1 MKSSCNPQYED
12 KRMALDSGKET
23 RRPHTQA
30 EAEAEQRALEDRIVN
45 DKQMAGRIMDKAMN
59 PQSGDAATP
68 RRSNPY
74 LSEMEAERRAARA
87 ADGTARTPHAP
98 DVHAAAGMTGTEAF
112 RASDARLVAGMTGS
126 TGTRPSDTPG
136 TRSTTG
142 TTGTRPASG
151 STARP
156 RRTTP
161 VKKPQEAQPGVRQLN
176 SIGEGQFD
184 ADYERRMRDKK
195 KKARRTRII
204 TMVIVELLTLVC
216 IFGFG
221 FVYRYMHMTADV
233 AFDVSK
239 VRNDNIDISQ
249 KQKMSGYWTVAVFG
263 VDSRNGDVGKGANA
277 DVQIIANVNMG
288 TGDITLTS
296 VYRDTYL
303 NLGKGDRYSKSNAA
317 YAEGGPEQAV
327 AMLNKNLDLD
337 IENYVT
343 FNWKAVAD
351 VIDLLGGVD
360 IDVSKAAF
368 YYMNAY
374 IHETCLKSGI
384 SAQNP
389 AAMYIKNA
397 GPQHLNG
404 VQAVAYARLR
414 YMDSDFERTKRQREV
429 ISQCL
434 DLAKKTD
441 LATLTKI
448 IDTVLPQVAF
458 NIDTADIIE
467 LAKGISRYNIRESVG
482 FPKDL
487 KDQMMGKKGAC
498 VIPATLESNVVW
510 LHSILFADENYS
522 VSDAVKRYSQKISD
536 DSGYYASH
544 KETEESDKKFTKSGE
559 DETEKTKAET
569 DADGN
574 TIKKQKT
581 DKDGYLIKGTDA
593 DGKYIYE
600 TDADG
605 NKIKANTET
614 TKSDETKESE
624 TDADGNVI
632 KVPKTDKNGYIIK
645 GVDKNGKYIYETDA
659 DGNKVKADIETTKS
673 DETKADETKE
683 TKESETDEGEIIE
696 GPTKETKETK
706 ENSKDETKESKKGN
720 SSETKE
726 SQKETIEE
734 PGKTPENSYD
744 GPGGSSGSNHNSS
757 TAGPGSGSNNSSEGP
772 GSSHTSE
779 VIPGGPG
786 GDLLEGPGA

>member
-1 MKSSCNPQYED
+1 
-12 KRMALDSGKET
+12 MALDSGKET

-45 DKQMAGRIMDKAMN
+45 DKQMAGRLMDKAMN

-87 ADGTARTPHAP
+87 ADGTARTPHS
-98 DVHAAAGMTGTEAF
+98 AGTT
-112 RASDARLVAGMTGS
+112 SDAYSTTGS

-136 TRSTTG
+136 TRPTTG
-142 TTGTRPASG
+142 ATGARPASR
-151 STARP
+151 SDVRP

-161 VKKPQEAQPGVRQLN
+161 VKPQEAQPGVRQLN

-510 LHSILFADENYS
+510 LHGILFADENYT

-544 KETEESDKKFTKSGE
+544 KETEESDKKFTKSDE
-559 DETEKTKAET
+559 DETEKTKVET
-569 DADGN
+569 DENGD
-574 TIKKQKT
+574 TIKKPKT
-581 DKDGYLIKGTDA
+581 
-593 DGKYIYE
+593 
-600 TDADG
+600 
-605 NKIKANTET
+605 
-614 TKSDETKESE
+614 DETKESE

-632 KVPKTDKNGYIIK
+632 KVPKTDKNGYLIK

-659 DGNKVKADIETTKS
+659 DGNKIKADTETTKS
-673 DETKADETKE
+673 DETKETKEGE

-696 GPTKETKETK
+696 GPTKETKENQKETK
-706 ENSKDETKESKKGN
+706 ENSKDETKESKKDN

-744 GPGGSSGSNHNSS
+744 GPGGSGSNHNSS
-757 TAGPGSGSNNSSEGP
+757 TAGPGSGSNNSSSEGP

-786 GDLLEGPGA
+786 SELVEGPGA

>member
-1 MKSSCNPQYED
+1 
-12 KRMALDSGKET
+12 MALDSGKET

-45 DKQMAGRIMDKAMN
+45 DKQMAGRLMDKAMN

-87 ADGTARTPHAP
+87 ADGTARTPHSTDPRSAT
-98 DVHAAAGMTGTEAF
+98 GMTGAGTTES
-112 RASDARLVAGMTGS
+112 SDDRS
-126 TGTRPSDTPG
+126 SIGTRPSG
-136 TRSTTG
+136 TRPIGASDTRPMTG
-142 TTGTRPASG
+142 TTGTRSASG
-151 STARP
+151 SAARP

-161 VKKPQEAQPGVRQLN
+161 VKKPQEAQPGIRQLN
-176 SIGEGQFD
+176 SIGEGQYD

-221 FVYRYMHMTADV
+221 FIYRYMHMTADV

-239 VRNDNIDISQ
+239 VRNENIDISQ

-510 LHSILFADENYS
+510 LHSILFADENYT

-544 KETEESDKKFTKSGE
+544 KETEESDKKFTKSDE

-614 TKSDETKESE
+614 KADETKETKESE

-632 KVPKTDKNGYIIK
+632 KVPKTDKNGYLIK

-659 DGNKVKADIETTKS
+659 DGNKIKADTETTKS
-673 DETKADETKE
+673 DETKETKE
-683 TKESETDEGEIIE
+683 GETRESETEDGEIIE
-696 GPTKETKETK
+696 GPTKETK
-706 ENSKDETKESKKGN
+706 ENSKDETKESKKDN

-744 GPGGSSGSNHNSS
+744 GPGGSSSNHNSS
-757 TAGPGSGSNNSSEGP
+757 TAGPGSSSNSSSEGP
-772 GSSHTSE
+772 GSSHSSE

-786 GDLLEGPGA
+786 VDLVEGPGA

>member
-1 MKSSCNPQYED
+1 
-12 KRMALDSGKET
+12 MALDSGKET

-45 DKQMAGRIMDKAMN
+45 DKQMAGRLMDKAMN
-59 PQSGDAATP
+59 PQNGDAAAP

-87 ADGTARTPHAP
+87 ADGTARTPHS
-98 DVHAAAGMTGTEAF
+98 AGTT
-112 RASDARLVAGMTGS
+112 SDAYSTTGS

-136 TRSTTG
+136 TRPTTG
-142 TTGTRPASG
+142 TTGARPASR
-151 STARP
+151 SDARP

-161 VKKPQEAQPGVRQLN
+161 VKPQEAQPGVRQLN

-351 VIDLLGGVD
+351 VIDLLGGVE

-389 AAMYIKNA
+389 AAMYIKKA

-510 LHSILFADENYS
+510 LHSVLFADENYT

-544 KETEESDKKFTKSGE
+544 KETEESDKKFTKSDE
-559 DETEKTKAET
+559 DEIEKTKAET
-569 DADGN
+569 DENGE
-574 TIKKQKT
+574 TIKKPKT
-581 DKDGYLIKGTDA
+581 
-593 DGKYIYE
+593 
-600 TDADG
+600 
-605 NKIKANTET
+605 
-614 TKSDETKESE
+614 DETKESE

-632 KVPKTDKNGYIIK
+632 KVPKTDKNGYLIK

-659 DGNKVKADIETTKS
+659 DGNKIKADTETTKS
-673 DETKADETKE
+673 DETKETKE
-683 TKESETDEGEIIE
+683 GETEESETDEGEIIE
-696 GPTKETKETK
+696 GPTKETKENQKETK
-706 ENSKDETKESKKGN
+706 ENSKDETKESKKDN

-744 GPGGSSGSNHNSS
+744 GPGGSSSNHNSS
-757 TAGPGSGSNNSSEGP
+757 IAGPGSSSNNSSEGP

-786 GDLLEGPGA
+786 SELVEGPGA

>member
-1 MKSSCNPQYED
+1 
-12 KRMALDSGKET
+12 MALDSGKET

-30 EAEAEQRALEDRIVN
+30 EAEAEAEQRALEDRIVN
-45 DKQMAGRIMDKAMN
+45 DKQMADRLMDKAMN
-59 PQSGDAATP
+59 PQSGDTATP

-87 ADGTARTPHAP
+87 ADGTARTPHS
-98 DVHAAAGMTGTEAF
+98 AGTT
-112 RASDARLVAGMTGS
+112 SDAYSTTGS

-136 TRSTTG
+136 TRPTTG
-142 TTGTRPASG
+142 TTGARPASR
-151 STARP
+151 SDARP

-161 VKKPQEAQPGVRQLN
+161 VKPQEAQPGVRQLN

-233 AFDVSK
+233 AFDVNK

-303 NLGKGDRYSKSNAA
+303 NIGKGDRYSKSNAA

-389 AAMYIKNA
+389 AAMYIKKA
-397 GPQHLNG
+397 GQQHLNG

-510 LHSILFADENYS
+510 LHSILFADENYT

-544 KETEESDKKFTKSGE
+544 KETEESDKKFTKSDE
-559 DETEKTKAET
+559 DEIEKTKAET
-569 DADGN
+569 DENGD
-574 TIKKQKT
+574 TIKKPKT
-581 DKDGYLIKGTDA
+581 DKDGYLIKGIDA

-614 TKSDETKESE
+614 KANETKESE

-632 KVPKTDKNGYIIK
+632 KVPKTDKNGYLIK

-659 DGNKVKADIETTKS
+659 EGNKIKADTETTKS
-673 DETKADETKE
+673 DETKEGE

-696 GPTKETKETK
+696 GPTKETKENQKETK
-706 ENSKDETKESKKGN
+706 ENSRDETKESKKDN

-744 GPGGSSGSNHNSS
+744 GPGGSSSNHNSS
-757 TAGPGSGSNNSSEGP
+757 TAGPGSSSNNSSEGP

-786 GDLLEGPGA
+786 SELVAGPGA

>member
-1 MKSSCNPQYED
+1 
-12 KRMALDSGKET
+12 MALDSGKET

-45 DKQMAGRIMDKAMN
+45 DKQMAGRLMDKAMN

-87 ADGTARTPHAP
+87 ADGTARTPHS
-98 DVHAAAGMTGTEAF
+98 AGTT
-112 RASDARLVAGMTGS
+112 SDAYSTTGS
-126 TGTRPSDTPG
+126 TGTRLSDTPG
-136 TRSTTG
+136 ARSTTG
-142 TTGTRPASG
+142 TTGARPASR
-151 STARP
+151 SDTRP

-161 VKKPQEAQPGVRQLN
+161 VKPQEAQPGVRQLN

-204 TMVIVELLTLVC
+204 TMVIVELLTLIC

-351 VIDLLGGVD
+351 VIDLLGGVE

-510 LHSILFADENYS
+510 LHSVLFADENYT

-544 KETEESDKKFTKSGE
+544 KETEESDKKFTKSDE
-559 DETEKTKAET
+559 DEIEKTKAET

-605 NKIKANTET
+605 HKIKANTET
-614 TKSDETKESE
+614 KADETKESE
-624 TDADGNVI
+624 TDADGNVV
-632 KVPKTDKNGYIIK
+632 KVPKTDKNGYLIK
-645 GVDKNGKYIYETDA
+645 GVDKNGKYIYETDT
-659 DGNKVKADIETTKS
+659 DGNKIKADTETTKS
-673 DETKADETKE
+673 DETKEGE

-696 GPTKETKETK
+696 GPTKETKENQKETK
-706 ENSKDETKESKKGN
+706 ENSKDETKESKKDN

-744 GPGGSSGSNHNSS
+744 GPGGSGSNHNSS
-757 TAGPGSGSNNSSEGP
+757 TAGPGSSSNNSSEGP

-786 GDLLEGPGA
+786 ADLVEGPGA

>member
-1 MKSSCNPQYED
+1 
-12 KRMALDSGKET
+12 MALDSGKET

-45 DKQMAGRIMDKAMN
+45 DKQMAGRLMDKAMN
-59 PQSGDAATP
+59 PQSGDAATA

-87 ADGTARTPHAP
+87 ADGTARTPHS
-98 DVHAAAGMTGTEAF
+98 AGTT
-112 RASDARLVAGMTGS
+112 SDAYSTTGS

-136 TRSTTG
+136 TRPTTG
-142 TTGTRPASG
+142 TTGARPASR
-151 STARP
+151 SDTRP

-161 VKKPQEAQPGVRQLN
+161 VKPQEAQPGVRQLN

-303 NLGKGDRYSKSNAA
+303 NIGKGDRYSKSNAA

-389 AAMYIKNA
+389 AAMYIKKA

-510 LHSILFADENYS
+510 LHSILFADENYT

-544 KETEESDKKFTKSGE
+544 KETEESDKKFTKSDE
-559 DETEKTKAET
+559 DEIEKTKAET
-569 DADGN
+569 DENGE
-574 TIKKQKT
+574 TIKKPKT
-581 DKDGYLIKGTDA
+581 
-593 DGKYIYE
+593 
-600 TDADG
+600 
-605 NKIKANTET
+605 
-614 TKSDETKESE
+614 DETKESE

-632 KVPKTDKNGYIIK
+632 KVPKTDKNGYLIK

-659 DGNKVKADIETTKS
+659 DGNKIKADTETTKS
-673 DETKADETKE
+673 DETKETKEGE

-696 GPTKETKETK
+696 GPTKETKENQKETK
-706 ENSKDETKESKKGN
+706 ENSKDETKESKKDN

-734 PGKTPENSYD
+734 PGKTPENSYA
-744 GPGGSSGSNHNSS
+744 GPGGSGSNHNSS
-757 TAGPGSGSNNSSEGP
+757 TAGPGSSSNNSSEGP

-786 GDLLEGPGA
+786 SELVEGPGA

>member
-1 MKSSCNPQYED
+1 
-12 KRMALDSGKET
+12 MALDSGKET

-45 DKQMAGRIMDKAMN
+45 DKQMAGRLMDKAMN
-59 PQSGDAATP
+59 PQSGDAATA

-87 ADGTARTPHAP
+87 ADGTARTPHS
-98 DVHAAAGMTGTEAF
+98 AGTT
-112 RASDARLVAGMTGS
+112 SDAYSTTGS
-126 TGTRPSDTPG
+126 TGTRPSDTPDA
-136 TRSTTG
+136 RSTTG
-142 TTGTRPASG
+142 TTGARPASR
-151 STARP
+151 SDARP

-161 VKKPQEAQPGVRQLN
+161 VKPQEAQPGVRQLN

-184 ADYERRMRDKK
+184 ADYGRRMRDKK

-233 AFDVSK
+233 AFDVNK

-482 FPKDL
+482 FPKYL

-510 LHSILFADENYS
+510 LHSILFADENYT
-522 VSDAVKRYSQKISD
+522 VSDAVKCYSQKISD

-544 KETEESDKKFTKSGE
+544 KETEESDKKFTKSDE
-559 DETEKTKAET
+559 DEIEKTKAET
-569 DADGN
+569 DENGE
-574 TIKKQKT
+574 TIKKPKT
-581 DKDGYLIKGTDA
+581 
-593 DGKYIYE
+593 
-600 TDADG
+600 
-605 NKIKANTET
+605 
-614 TKSDETKESE
+614 DETKESE
-624 TDADGNVI
+624 TDSDGNVI
-632 KVPKTDKNGYIIK
+632 KVPKTDKNGYLIK

-659 DGNKVKADIETTKS
+659 DGNKIKADTETTKS
-673 DETKADETKE
+673 DETKETKEGE
-683 TKESETDEGEIIE
+683 TKESETDDGEIIE

-706 ENSKDETKESKKGN
+706 ENSKDETKESKKDN

-744 GPGGSSGSNHNSS
+744 GPGGSSSNHNSS
-757 TAGPGSGSNNSSEGP
+757 TAGPGSSSNNSSEGP

-786 GDLLEGPGA
+786 SELAEGPGA

>member
-1 MKSSCNPQYED
+1 
-12 KRMALDSGKET
+12 MALDSGKET

-45 DKQMAGRIMDKAMN
+45 DKQMAGRLMDKAMN
-59 PQSGDAATP
+59 PQSGDAAAP

-87 ADGTARTPHAP
+87 ADGTARTPHS
-98 DVHAAAGMTGTEAF
+98 AGTTSDAYSTTGSTGT
-112 RASDARLVAGMTGS
+112 RPTTDSTGT
-126 TGTRPSDTPG
+126 TGTRPSDTPDARP
-136 TRSTTG
+136 TSG

-161 VKKPQEAQPGVRQLN
+161 VKKSQEAQPGVRQLN
-176 SIGEGQFD
+176 SIGEGQYD

-510 LHSILFADENYS
+510 LHSILFADENYT

-544 KETEESDKKFTKSGE
+544 KESEESDKKFTKSGE
-559 DETEKTKAET
+559 DEIEKTKAET
-569 DADGN
+569 DENGD
-574 TIKKQKT
+574 TVKKPKT

-605 NKIKANTET
+605 HKIKASTET
-614 TKSDETKESE
+614 KADETKESE

-632 KVPKTDKNGYIIK
+632 KAPKTDKNGYLIK

-659 DGNKVKADIETTKS
+659 EGNKIKADTETTKS
-673 DETKADETKE
+673 GETKE
-683 TKESETDEGEIIE
+683 TKEGETEESETEDGEIIE

-706 ENSKDETKESKKGN
+706 ENSKDETKESKKDN
-720 SSETKE
+720 EKETKE

-744 GPGGSSGSNHNSS
+744 GPGGSSSSNHNSS
-757 TAGPGSGSNNSSEGP
+757 TAGPGSSSNNSGSEGP
-772 GSSHTSE
+772 VSNHTSE
-779 VIPGGPG
+779 VISGGPG
-786 GDLLEGPGA
+786 ADLVEDPGA

>member
-1 MKSSCNPQYED
+1 
-12 KRMALDSGKET
+12 MALDSGKET

-45 DKQMAGRIMDKAMN
+45 DKQMAGRLMDKAMN
-59 PQSGDAATP
+59 PQSGDAATA

-87 ADGTARTPHAP
+87 ADGTARTPHS
-98 DVHAAAGMTGTEAF
+98 AGTT
-112 RASDARLVAGMTGS
+112 SDAYSTTDS

-136 TRSTTG
+136 TRPTTG
-142 TTGTRPASG
+142 TTGARPASR
-151 STARP
+151 SDARP

-161 VKKPQEAQPGVRQLN
+161 VKPQEAQPGVRQLN

-204 TMVIVELLTLVC
+204 TMVIVELLTLIC

-303 NLGKGDRYSKSNAA
+303 NIGKGDRYSKSNAA

-389 AAMYIKNA
+389 AAMYIKKA

-510 LHSILFADENYS
+510 LHSILFADENYT

-544 KETEESDKKFTKSGE
+544 KETEESDKKFTKSDE
-559 DETEKTKAET
+559 DEIEKTKAET
-569 DADGN
+569 DENGD
-574 TIKKQKT
+574 TIKKPKT
-581 DKDGYLIKGTDA
+581 DKDGYLIKGIDA

-614 TKSDETKESE
+614 KANETKESE

-632 KVPKTDKNGYIIK
+632 KVPKTDKNGYLIK

-659 DGNKVKADIETTKS
+659 DGNKIKADTETTKS
-673 DETKADETKE
+673 DETKETKEGE

-696 GPTKETKETK
+696 GPTKETKENQKETK
-706 ENSKDETKESKKGN
+706 ENSKDETKESKKDN

-726 SQKETIEE
+726 SPKETIEE

-744 GPGGSSGSNHNSS
+744 GPGGSSSNHNSS
-757 TAGPGSGSNNSSEGP
+757 TAGPGSSLNNSSEGP

-786 GDLLEGPGA
+786 SELVAGPGA

>member
-1 MKSSCNPQYED
+1 MKSNCNPQYED

-45 DKQMAGRIMDKAMN
+45 DKQMAGRLMDKAMN

-87 ADGTARTPHAP
+87 ADGTARTPHTP
-98 DVHAAAGMTGTEAF
+98 DVHAAAGITGAEATGT
-112 RASDARLVAGMTGS
+112 SDARSAAGMTG
-126 TGTRPSDTPG
+126 TNGTRPTSG
-136 TRSTTG
+136 TN
-142 TTGTRPASG
+142 GTRPASG

-510 LHSILFADENYS
+510 LHSILFADENYT

-544 KETEESDKKFTKSGE
+544 KETEESDKKFTKSDE
-559 DETEKTKAET
+559 DEIEKTKAET

-605 NKIKANTET
+605 NKIKASTET
-614 TKSDETKESE
+614 KADETKETKESE

-632 KVPKTDKNGYIIK
+632 KVPKTDKNGYLIK
-645 GVDKNGKYIYETDA
+645 GIDKNGKYIYETDA

-673 DETKADETKE
+673 DETKETKE
-683 TKESETDEGEIIE
+683 GETEESETE
-696 GPTKETKETK
+696 ETK
-706 ENSKDETKESKKGN
+706 ENSKDETKESKKDN
-720 SSETKE
+720 EKETKETKE

-734 PGKTPENSYD
+734 PGKTPENRYD
-744 GPGGSSGSNHNSS
+744 GPGGSSSSNHNSS
-757 TAGPGSGSNNSSEGP
+757 TAGPGSGSNNSSSEGP
-772 GSSHTSE
+772 GSSHGSE

-786 GDLLEGPGA
+786 ADLVEGPGA

>member
-1 MKSSCNPQYED
+1 
-12 KRMALDSGKET
+12 MALDSGKET

-45 DKQMAGRIMDKAMN
+45 DKQMAGRLMDKAMN

-74 LSEMEAERRAARA
+74 LSEMEAERRAGRA
-87 ADGTARTPHAP
+87 ADGTARTLHS
-98 DVHAAAGMTGTEAF
+98 AGTT
-112 RASDARLVAGMTGS
+112 SDAYSTTGS
-126 TGTRPSDTPG
+126 TGTHPSDTPG
-136 TRSTTG
+136 TRPTNG
-142 TTGTRPASG
+142 TTGARPASR
-151 STARP
+151 SDARP

-161 VKKPQEAQPGVRQLN
+161 VKPQEAQPGVRQLN

-510 LHSILFADENYS
+510 LHSILFADENYT

-544 KETEESDKKFTKSGE
+544 KETEESDKKFTKSDE
-559 DETEKTKAET
+559 DETEKTKVET
-569 DADGN
+569 DENGD
-574 TIKKQKT
+574 TIKKPKT
-581 DKDGYLIKGTDA
+581 
-593 DGKYIYE
+593 
-600 TDADG
+600 
-605 NKIKANTET
+605 
-614 TKSDETKESE
+614 DETKESE

-632 KVPKTDKNGYIIK
+632 KVPKTDKNGYLIK

-659 DGNKVKADIETTKS
+659 DGNKIKADTETTKS
-673 DETKADETKE
+673 DETKETKE
-683 TKESETDEGEIIE
+683 GEIKESETDEGEIIE
-696 GPTKETKETK
+696 GPTKETKENQKETK
-706 ENSKDETKESKKGN
+706 ENSKDETKESKKDN

-744 GPGGSSGSNHNSS
+744 GPGGSSSNHNSS
-757 TAGPGSGSNNSSEGP
+757 TAGPGSSSNNSSSEGP

-786 GDLLEGPGA
+786 SELVEGPGA

>member
-1 MKSSCNPQYED
+1 
-12 KRMALDSGKET
+12 MALDSGKET

-45 DKQMAGRIMDKAMN
+45 DKQMAGRLMDKAMN
-59 PQSGDAATP
+59 PQSGDAATA

-87 ADGTARTPHAP
+87 ADGTVRTPHSP
-98 DVHAAAGMTGTEAF
+98 DARTAAGMPGAG
-112 RASDARLVAGMTGS
+112 AAGSSDARSA

-136 TRSTTG
+136 TRPTTG
-142 TTGTRPASG
+142 TTVARPASR
-151 STARP
+151 SDARP

-161 VKKPQEAQPGVRQLN
+161 VKPQEAQPGVRQLN

-360 IDVSKAAF
+360 VDVSKAAF

-510 LHSILFADENYS
+510 LHSILFADENYT

-544 KETEESDKKFTKSGE
+544 KETEESDKKFTKSDE
-559 DETEKTKAET
+559 DESEKTKAET
-569 DADGN
+569 DENGN

-605 NKIKANTET
+605 KKIKANAET
-614 TKSDETKESE
+614 KADETKESE

-632 KVPKTDKNGYIIK
+632 KVPKTDKNGYLIK

-659 DGNKVKADIETTKS
+659 DGNKVKADTETTKS
-673 DETKADETKE
+673 DETKETKE
-683 TKESETDEGEIIE
+683 DETRESETENGEIIE

-706 ENSKDETKESKKGN
+706 ENSKDETKESKKDN
-720 SSETKE
+720 EKETKE

-744 GPGGSSGSNHNSS
+744 GPGGSSSSNHNSS
-757 TAGPGSGSNNSSEGP
+757 TAGPGSSSNNSSSEGP

-786 GDLLEGPGA
+786 ADLVEGPGA

>member
-1 MKSSCNPQYED
+1 
-12 KRMALDSGKET
+12 MALDSGKET

-45 DKQMAGRIMDKAMN
+45 DKQMAGRLMDKAMN

-74 LSEMEAERRAARA
+74 LSEREAERRAARV
-87 ADGTARTPHAP
+87 ADGTAGTPHS
-98 DVHAAAGMTGTEAF
+98 AGTT
-112 RASDARLVAGMTGS
+112 SDAYSTTGS

-142 TTGTRPASG
+142 TPGARPASR
-151 STARP
+151 SDARP

-161 VKKPQEAQPGVRQLN
+161 VKPQEAQPGVRQLN

-303 NLGKGDRYSKSNAA
+303 NIGKGDRYSKSNAA

-389 AAMYIKNA
+389 AAMYIKKA

-510 LHSILFADENYS
+510 LHSILFADENYT

-544 KETEESDKKFTKSGE
+544 KETEESDKKFTKSDE
-559 DETEKTKAET
+559 DEIEKTKA
-569 DADGN
+569 
-574 TIKKQKT
+574 
-581 DKDGYLIKGTDA
+581 
-593 DGKYIYE
+593 
-600 TDADG
+600 
-605 NKIKANTET
+605 
-614 TKSDETKESE
+614 DETRESE

-632 KVPKTDKNGYIIK
+632 KVPKTDKNGYLIK
-645 GVDKNGKYIYETDA
+645 GVDKNGKYI
-659 DGNKVKADIETTKS
+659 
-673 DETKADETKE
+673 
-683 TKESETDEGEIIE
+683 
-696 GPTKETKETK
+696 
-706 ENSKDETKESKKGN
+706 
-720 SSETKE
+720 
-726 SQKETIEE
+726 
-734 PGKTPENSYD
+734 
-744 GPGGSSGSNHNSS
+744 
-757 TAGPGSGSNNSSEGP
+757 
-772 GSSHTSE
+772 
-779 VIPGGPG
+779 
-786 GDLLEGPGA
+786 

>member
-1 MKSSCNPQYED
+1 
-12 KRMALDSGKET
+12 MALDSGKET

-45 DKQMAGRIMDKAMN
+45 DKQMAGRLMDKAMN

-87 ADGTARTPHAP
+87 ADGTARTPHSTDPRSATGMTSAGASGTP
-98 DVHAAAGMTGTEAF
+98 NARSTSGITGTGAAGTA
-112 RASDARLVAGMTGS
+112 DARS
-126 TGTRPSDTPG
+126 TAD
-136 TRSTTG
+136 TTG
-142 TTGTRPASG
+142 PRPTSGTTSTRPASG
-151 STARP
+151 TTVRP

-510 LHSILFADENYS
+510 LHSILFADENYT

-544 KETEESDKKFTKSGE
+544 KETEESDKKFTKSDE

-574 TIKKQKT
+574 TIKKPKT

-614 TKSDETKESE
+614 KADETKETKESE

-632 KVPKTDKNGYIIK
+632 KVPKTDKNGYLIK

-659 DGNKVKADIETTKS
+659 DGNKIKADTETTKS
-673 DETKADETKE
+673 DETKETKE
-683 TKESETDEGEIIE
+683 GETRESETEDGEIIE

-706 ENSKDETKESKKGN
+706 ESSKDETKESKKDN
-720 SSETKE
+720 EKETKE

-734 PGKTPENSYD
+734 PGKTPENSYA
-744 GPGGSSGSNHNSS
+744 GPGGSSSSNHNSS

-772 GSSHTSE
+772 GSSHGSE

-786 GDLLEGPGA
+786 ADLVEGPGA

>member
-1 MKSSCNPQYED
+1 
-12 KRMALDSGKET
+12 MALDSGKET

-45 DKQMAGRIMDKAMN
+45 DKQMAGRLMDKAMN
-59 PQSGDAATP
+59 PQSGDAAAP

-87 ADGTARTPHAP
+87 ADGTARTPHS
-98 DVHAAAGMTGTEAF
+98 AGTTSDAYSATGT
-112 RASDARLVAGMTGS
+112 TGTHPTTDS
-126 TGTRPSDTPG
+126 TGTTGTRPSDTPG
-136 TRSTTG
+136 TRPTTG
-142 TTGTRPASG
+142 TTGARPASR
-151 STARP
+151 SDARP

-161 VKKPQEAQPGVRQLN
+161 VKPQEAQPGVRQLN

-389 AAMYIKNA
+389 AAMYIKKA

-510 LHSILFADENYS
+510 LHSILFADENYT

-544 KETEESDKKFTKSGE
+544 KETEESDKKFTKSDE

-569 DADGN
+569 DENGD
-574 TIKKQKT
+574 TIKKPKT
-581 DKDGYLIKGTDA
+581 
-593 DGKYIYE
+593 
-600 TDADG
+600 
-605 NKIKANTET
+605 
-614 TKSDETKESE
+614 DETKESE

-632 KVPKTDKNGYIIK
+632 KVPKTDKNGYLIK

-659 DGNKVKADIETTKS
+659 DGNKIKADTETTKS
-673 DETKADETKE
+673 DETKETKE
-683 TKESETDEGEIIE
+683 GETKEAETDEGEIIE
-696 GPTKETKETK
+696 GPTKETKENQKETK
-706 ENSKDETKESKKGN
+706 ENSKDETKESKKDN

-744 GPGGSSGSNHNSS
+744 GPGGSGSNHNSS
-757 TAGPGSGSNNSSEGP
+757 TAGPGSSSNNSSSEGP

-786 GDLLEGPGA
+786 SELAEGPGA

>member
-1 MKSSCNPQYED
+1 
-12 KRMALDSGKET
+12 MALDSGKET

-45 DKQMAGRIMDKAMN
+45 DKQMAGRLMDKAMN
-59 PQSGDAATP
+59 PQSGDAATA

-87 ADGTARTPHAP
+87 ADGTARTPHS
-98 DVHAAAGMTGTEAF
+98 AGTT
-112 RASDARLVAGMTGS
+112 SDAYSTTGS

-136 TRSTTG
+136 TRPTTG
-142 TTGTRPASG
+142 TTGARPASR
-151 STARP
+151 SDARP

-161 VKKPQEAQPGVRQLN
+161 VKPQEAQPGVRQLN

-204 TMVIVELLTLVC
+204 TMVIVELLTLIC

-303 NLGKGDRYSKSNAA
+303 NIGKGDRYSKSNAA

-389 AAMYIKNA
+389 AAMYIKKA

-510 LHSILFADENYS
+510 LHSILFADENYT

-544 KETEESDKKFTKSGE
+544 KETEESDKKFTKSDE
-559 DETEKTKAET
+559 DEIEKTKA
-569 DADGN
+569 
-574 TIKKQKT
+574 
-581 DKDGYLIKGTDA
+581 
-593 DGKYIYE
+593 
-600 TDADG
+600 
-605 NKIKANTET
+605 
-614 TKSDETKESE
+614 DETRESE

-632 KVPKTDKNGYIIK
+632 KAPKTDKNGYLIK

-659 DGNKVKADIETTKS
+659 EGNKIKADTETTKS
-673 DETKADETKE
+673 DETKETKEGE

-696 GPTKETKETK
+696 GPTKETKENQKETK
-706 ENSKDETKESKKGN
+706 ENSKDETKESKKDN

-744 GPGGSSGSNHNSS
+744 GPGGSGSNHNSS
-757 TAGPGSGSNNSSEGP
+757 TAGPGSSSNNSSEGP

-786 GDLLEGPGA
+786 SELVEGPGA

>member
-1 MKSSCNPQYED
+1 
-12 KRMALDSGKET
+12 MALDSGKET

-45 DKQMAGRIMDKAMN
+45 DKQMAGRLMDKAMN
-59 PQSGDAATP
+59 PQSGNAATP

-87 ADGTARTPHAP
+87 ADGTARTPHS
-98 DVHAAAGMTGTEAF
+98 AGTT
-112 RASDARLVAGMTGS
+112 SDAYSTTGS

-136 TRSTTG
+136 TRPTTG
-142 TTGTRPASG
+142 TTGARPASR
-151 STARP
+151 SDARP

-161 VKKPQEAQPGVRQLN
+161 VKPQEAQPGVRQLN

-204 TMVIVELLTLVC
+204 TMVIVELLTLIC

-303 NLGKGDRYSKSNAA
+303 NIGKGDRYSKSNAA

-389 AAMYIKNA
+389 AAMYIKKA

-510 LHSILFADENYS
+510 LHSILFADENYT

-544 KETEESDKKFTKSGE
+544 KETEESDKKFTKSDE
-559 DETEKTKAET
+559 DEIEKTKAET
-569 DADGN
+569 DENGD
-574 TIKKQKT
+574 TIKKPKT
-581 DKDGYLIKGTDA
+581 DKDGYLIKGIDA

-614 TKSDETKESE
+614 KANETKESE

-632 KVPKTDKNGYIIK
+632 KVPKTDKNGYLIK

-659 DGNKVKADIETTKS
+659 DGNKIKADTETTKS
-673 DETKADETKE
+673 DETKETKEGE

-696 GPTKETKETK
+696 GPTKETKENQKETK
-706 ENSKDETKESKKGN
+706 ENSKDETKESKKDN

-744 GPGGSSGSNHNSS
+744 GPGGSSSNHNSS
-757 TAGPGSGSNNSSEGP
+757 TAGPGSSSNNSSEGP

-786 GDLLEGPGA
+786 SELVAGPGA

>member
-1 MKSSCNPQYED
+1 
-12 KRMALDSGKET
+12 MALDSGKET

-45 DKQMAGRIMDKAMN
+45 DKQMAGRLMDKAMN
-59 PQSGDAATP
+59 PQNGDAATP

-87 ADGTARTPHAP
+87 ADGTARTPHSTDPRSA
-98 DVHAAAGMTGTEAF
+98 T
-112 RASDARLVAGMTGS
+112 GMTGS
-126 TGTRPSDTPG
+126 ADTRPSGTSGTRP
-136 TRSTTG
+136 TTG
-142 TTGTRPASG
+142 TTGTRPASD

-510 LHSILFADENYS
+510 LHSVLFADENYT

-544 KETEESDKKFTKSGE
+544 KETEESDKKFTKSDE
-559 DETEKTKAET
+559 DEIEKTKAET
-569 DADGN
+569 DENGD
-574 TIKKQKT
+574 TIKKPKT

-605 NKIKANTET
+605 NKIKASTET
-614 TKSDETKESE
+614 KADETKETKESE

-659 DGNKVKADIETTKS
+659 DGNKVKADTETTKS
-673 DETKADETKE
+673 DETKETKEGE

-706 ENSKDETKESKKGN
+706 ENSKDETKESKKDN
-720 SSETKE
+720 EKETKE
-726 SQKETIEE
+726 NQKETIEE

-744 GPGGSSGSNHNSS
+744 GPGGSSSNHNSS
-757 TAGPGSGSNNSSEGP
+757 TAGPGSGSNNSTSEGP

-786 GDLLEGPGA
+786 ADLVEGPGA

>member
-1 MKSSCNPQYED
+1 
-12 KRMALDSGKET
+12 
-23 RRPHTQA
+23 
-30 EAEAEQRALEDRIVN
+30 
-45 DKQMAGRIMDKAMN
+45 MDKAMN
-59 PQSGDAATP
+59 PQSGDAATA

-87 ADGTARTPHAP
+87 ADGTARTPHS
-98 DVHAAAGMTGTEAF
+98 AGTT
-112 RASDARLVAGMTGS
+112 SDAYSTTGS

-136 TRSTTG
+136 TRPTTG
-142 TTGTRPASG
+142 TTGARPASR
-151 STARP
+151 SDARP

-161 VKKPQEAQPGVRQLN
+161 VKPQEAQPGVRQLN

-204 TMVIVELLTLVC
+204 TMVIVELLTLIC

-303 NLGKGDRYSKSNAA
+303 NIGKGDRYSKSNAA

-389 AAMYIKNA
+389 AAMYIKKA

-510 LHSILFADENYS
+510 LHSVLFADENYT

-544 KETEESDKKFTKSGE
+544 KETEESDKKFTKSDE
-559 DETEKTKAET
+559 DEIEKTKAET
-569 DADGN
+569 DENGD
-574 TIKKQKT
+574 TIKKPKT
-581 DKDGYLIKGTDA
+581 DKDGYLIKG
-593 DGKYIYE
+593 I
-600 TDADG
+600 
-605 NKIKANTET
+605 
-614 TKSDETKESE
+614 
-624 TDADGNVI
+624 DADGNVI
-632 KVPKTDKNGYIIK
+632 KVPKTDKNGYLIK

-659 DGNKVKADIETTKS
+659 EGNKIKADTETTKS
-673 DETKADETKE
+673 DETKETKEGE

-696 GPTKETKETK
+696 GPTKETKENQKETK
-706 ENSKDETKESKKGN
+706 ENSKDETKESKKDN

-744 GPGGSSGSNHNSS
+744 GPGGSSSNHNSS
-757 TAGPGSGSNNSSEGP
+757 TAGPGSSSNNSSEGP

-786 GDLLEGPGA
+786 SELVAGPGA

>member
-1 MKSSCNPQYED
+1 
-12 KRMALDSGKET
+12 MALDSGKET

-45 DKQMAGRIMDKAMN
+45 DKQMAGRLMDKAMN
-59 PQSGDAATP
+59 PQSGDAAAP

-87 ADGTARTPHAP
+87 ADGTARTPHS
-98 DVHAAAGMTGTEAF
+98 TGTT
-112 RASDARLVAGMTGS
+112 SDAYSTTGS
-126 TGTRPSDTPG
+126 TGTRLSDTPG
-136 TRSTTG
+136 TRPTTG
-142 TTGTRPASG
+142 TTGARPASR
-151 STARP
+151 SDARP

-161 VKKPQEAQPGVRQLN
+161 VKPQEAQPGVRQLN
-176 SIGEGQFD
+176 SIGEGQYD
-184 ADYERRMRDKK
+184 ADFERRMRDTK

-204 TMVIVELLTLVC
+204 TMVIVELLTLIC
-216 IFGFG
+216 IFAFG

-239 VRNDNIDISQ
+239 VRNENIDISQ

-389 AAMYIKNA
+389 AAMYIKKA

-510 LHSILFADENYS
+510 LHSVLFADENYT

-544 KETEESDKKFTKSGE
+544 KETEESDKKFTKSDE
-559 DETEKTKAET
+559 DEIEKTKAET
-569 DADGN
+569 DENGE
-574 TIKKQKT
+574 TIKKPKT
-581 DKDGYLIKGTDA
+581 
-593 DGKYIYE
+593 
-600 TDADG
+600 
-605 NKIKANTET
+605 
-614 TKSDETKESE
+614 DETKESE

-632 KVPKTDKNGYIIK
+632 KVPKTDKNGYLIK

-659 DGNKVKADIETTKS
+659 DGNKIKADTETTKS
-673 DETKADETKE
+673 DETKETKE
-683 TKESETDEGEIIE
+683 GETEESETDEGEIIE
-696 GPTKETKETK
+696 GPTKETKENQKETK
-706 ENSKDETKESKKGN
+706 ENSKDETKESKKDN

-744 GPGGSSGSNHNSS
+744 GPGGSSSNHNSS
-757 TAGPGSGSNNSSEGP
+757 TAGPGSSSNNSSEGP

-786 GDLLEGPGA
+786 SELVEGPGA

>member
-1 MKSSCNPQYED
+1 
-12 KRMALDSGKET
+12 MALDSGKET

-45 DKQMAGRIMDKAMN
+45 DKQMADRLMDKAMN
-59 PQSGDAATP
+59 PQSGDTATP

-87 ADGTARTPHAP
+87 ADGTARTPHS
-98 DVHAAAGMTGTEAF
+98 AGTT
-112 RASDARLVAGMTGS
+112 SDAYSTTGS

-136 TRSTTG
+136 TRPTTG
-142 TTGTRPASG
+142 TTGARPASR
-151 STARP
+151 SDARP

-161 VKKPQEAQPGVRQLN
+161 VKPQEAQPGVRQLN

-233 AFDVSK
+233 AFDVNK

-303 NLGKGDRYSKSNAA
+303 NIGKGDRYSKSNAA
-317 YAEGGPEQAV
+317 YDEGGPEQAV

-389 AAMYIKNA
+389 AAMYIKKA
-397 GPQHLNG
+397 GQQHLNG

-510 LHSILFADENYS
+510 LHSILFADENYT

-544 KETEESDKKFTKSGE
+544 KETEESDKKFTKSDE
-559 DETEKTKAET
+559 DEIEKTKAET
-569 DADGN
+569 DENGD
-574 TIKKQKT
+574 TIKKPKT
-581 DKDGYLIKGTDA
+581 DKDGYLIKGIDA

-614 TKSDETKESE
+614 KADETRESE

-632 KVPKTDKNGYIIK
+632 KVPKTDKNGYLIK

-659 DGNKVKADIETTKS
+659 EGNKIKADTETTKS
-673 DETKADETKE
+673 DETKEGE

-696 GPTKETKETK
+696 GPTKETKENQKETK
-706 ENSKDETKESKKGN
+706 ENSRDETKESKKDN

-744 GPGGSSGSNHNSS
+744 GPGGSSSNHNSS
-757 TAGPGSGSNNSSEGP
+757 TAGPGSSSNNSSEGP

-786 GDLLEGPGA
+786 SELVAGPGA

>member
-1 MKSSCNPQYED
+1 
-12 KRMALDSGKET
+12 MALDSGKET

-45 DKQMAGRIMDKAMN
+45 DKQMADRLMDKAMN
-59 PQSGDAATP
+59 PQSGDTATP

-87 ADGTARTPHAP
+87 ADGTARTPHS
-98 DVHAAAGMTGTEAF
+98 AGTT
-112 RASDARLVAGMTGS
+112 SDAYSTTGS

-136 TRSTTG
+136 TRPTTG
-142 TTGTRPASG
+142 TTGARPASR
-151 STARP
+151 SDARP

-161 VKKPQEAQPGVRQLN
+161 VKPQEAQPGVRQLN

-233 AFDVSK
+233 AFDVNK

-303 NLGKGDRYSKSNAA
+303 NIGKGDRYSKSNAA

-389 AAMYIKNA
+389 AAMYIKKA
-397 GPQHLNG
+397 GQQHLNG

-510 LHSILFADENYS
+510 LHSILFADENYT

-544 KETEESDKKFTKSGE
+544 KETEESDKKFTKSDE
-559 DETEKTKAET
+559 DEIEKTKAET
-569 DADGN
+569 DENGD
-574 TIKKQKT
+574 TIKKPKT
-581 DKDGYLIKGTDA
+581 DKDGYLIKGIDA

-614 TKSDETKESE
+614 KADETRESE

-632 KVPKTDKNGYIIK
+632 KVPKTDKNGYLIK

-659 DGNKVKADIETTKS
+659 EGNKIKADTETTKS
-673 DETKADETKE
+673 DETKEGE

-696 GPTKETKETK
+696 GPTKETKENQKETK
-706 ENSKDETKESKKGN
+706 ENSRDETKESKKDN

-744 GPGGSSGSNHNSS
+744 GPGGSSSNHNSS
-757 TAGPGSGSNNSSEGP
+757 TAGPGSSSNNSSEGP

-786 GDLLEGPGA
+786 SELVAGPGA

>member
-1 MKSSCNPQYED
+1 
-12 KRMALDSGKET
+12 MALDSGKET

-45 DKQMAGRIMDKAMN
+45 DKQMAGRLMDKAMN

-87 ADGTARTPHAP
+87 ADGTARTPHSTDP
-98 DVHAAAGMTGTEAF
+98 RSAAGMTD
-112 RASDARLVAGMTGS
+112 ASDAR
-126 TGTRPSDTPG
+126 P
-136 TRSTTG
+136 TTG
-142 TTGTRPASG
+142 TTSTRLASG
-151 STARP
+151 TTARP

-389 AAMYIKNA
+389 AAMYIKKA

-510 LHSILFADENYS
+510 LHSILFADENYT

-544 KETEESDKKFTKSGE
+544 KETEESDKKFTKSDE

-569 DADGN
+569 DENGD
-574 TIKKQKT
+574 TIKKPKT
-581 DKDGYLIKGTDA
+581 DKDGYLIKGIDA

-605 NKIKANTET
+605 HKIKANTET
-614 TKSDETKESE
+614 KADETKESE

-632 KVPKTDKNGYIIK
+632 KVPKTDKNGYLIK

-659 DGNKVKADIETTKS
+659 DGNKIKADTETTKS
-673 DETKADETKE
+673 DETKETKEGE

-696 GPTKETKETK
+696 GPTKETKENQKETK
-706 ENSKDETKESKKGN
+706 ENSKDETKESKKDN

-744 GPGGSSGSNHNSS
+744 GPGGSSSNHNSS
-757 TAGPGSGSNNSSEGP
+757 TAGPGSGSNNSSSEGP

-786 GDLLEGPGA
+786 ADLVAGPGA

>member
-1 MKSSCNPQYED
+1 
-12 KRMALDSGKET
+12 MALDSGKET

-45 DKQMAGRIMDKAMN
+45 DKQMAGRLMDKAMN
-59 PQSGDAATP
+59 PQNGDAATP

-87 ADGTARTPHAP
+87 ADGTARTPHSP
-98 DVHAAAGMTGTEAF
+98 DARTAAGMTGAG
-112 RASDARLVAGMTGS
+112 AAGSSDARAAVGTHPSDVAD
-126 TGTRPSDTPG
+126 TRP
-136 TRSTTG
+136 TTG

-151 STARP
+151 SAARP

-510 LHSILFADENYS
+510 LHSILFADENYT

-544 KETEESDKKFTKSGE
+544 KETEESDKKFTKSDE
-559 DETEKTKAET
+559 DEIEKTKAET

-605 NKIKANTET
+605 NKIKASTET
-614 TKSDETKESE
+614 KADETKETKESE

-632 KVPKTDKNGYIIK
+632 KVSKTDKNGYLIK

-659 DGNKVKADIETTKS
+659 DGNKVKADTETTKS
-673 DETKADETKE
+673 DETKETKEGE
-683 TKESETDEGEIIE
+683 TKESETEEGEIIE

-706 ENSKDETKESKKGN
+706 ENSKDETKESKKDN
-720 SSETKE
+720 EKETKE

-744 GPGGSSGSNHNSS
+744 GPGGGSS
-757 TAGPGSGSNNSSEGP
+757 SNNSSSEGP

-786 GDLLEGPGA
+786 ADLVEGPGA

>member
-1 MKSSCNPQYED
+1 
-12 KRMALDSGKET
+12 MALDSGKET

-45 DKQMAGRIMDKAMN
+45 DKQMAGRLMDKAMN
-59 PQSGDAATP
+59 PQSGDAAAP
-68 RRSNPY
+68 HRSNPY

-87 ADGTARTPHAP
+87 ADGTVRTPHS
-98 DVHAAAGMTGTEAF
+98 AGTT
-112 RASDARLVAGMTGS
+112 SDAYSPTGS

-136 TRSTTG
+136 TRPTTG
-142 TTGTRPASG
+142 TTGARPASR
-151 STARP
+151 SDARP

-161 VKKPQEAQPGVRQLN
+161 VKPQEAQPGVRQLN

-389 AAMYIKNA
+389 AAMYIKKA

-510 LHSILFADENYS
+510 LHSILFADENYT

-544 KETEESDKKFTKSGE
+544 KETEESDKKFTKSDE
-559 DETEKTKAET
+559 DEIEKTKAET
-569 DADGN
+569 DENGD
-574 TIKKQKT
+574 TIKKPKT

-605 NKIKANTET
+605 HKIKASTET
-614 TKSDETKESE
+614 KADETKESE

-632 KVPKTDKNGYIIK
+632 KVPKTDKNGYLIK

-659 DGNKVKADIETTKS
+659 DGNKIKADTETTKS
-673 DETKADETKE
+673 DETKETKEGE

-696 GPTKETKETK
+696 GPTKETKENQKETK
-706 ENSKDETKESKKGN
+706 ENSKDETKESKKDN

-744 GPGGSSGSNHNSS
+744 GPGGSSSNHNSS
-757 TAGPGSGSNNSSEGP
+757 TAGPGSSSNNSSSEGP
-772 GSSHTSE
+772 GSSHTNE

-786 GDLLEGPGA
+786 SELVEGPGA

>member
-1 MKSSCNPQYED
+1 
-12 KRMALDSGKET
+12 MALDSGKET

-45 DKQMAGRIMDKAMN
+45 DKQMAGRLMDKAMN
-59 PQSGDAATP
+59 PQSSDATTA

-74 LSEMEAERRAARA
+74 LSEMEAERRAAGS
-87 ADGTARTPHAP
+87 ADGTARTPHSP
-98 DVHAAAGMTGTEAF
+98 
-112 RASDARLVAGMTGS
+112 DARLAA
-126 TGTRPSDTPG
+126 G
-136 TRSTTG
+136 TRSSSASDTRQTTDTRPYGTSDTHQTTG
-142 TTGTRPASG
+142 TAGARPASE
-151 STARP
+151 SAARP

-161 VKKPQEAQPGVRQLN
+161 VKKPQEAQPGIRQLN
-176 SIGEGQFD
+176 SIGEGQYD
-184 ADYERRMRDKK
+184 ADFERRMRDQKK
-195 KKARRTRII
+195 KTRRTRII

-216 IFGFG
+216 IFAFG

-239 VRNDNIDISQ
+239 VRNENIDISQ

-263 VDSRNGDVGKGANA
+263 VDSRNGEVGKGANA

-389 AAMYIKNA
+389 AAMYIANA

-467 LAKGISRYNIRESVG
+467 LAKGISRYNIRASVG

-510 LHSILFADENYS
+510 LHSILFADENYT

-544 KETEESDKKFTKSGE
+544 KESEESDKKFTKSGE
-559 DETEKTKAET
+559 DETEKEKSET
-569 DADGN
+569 DQDGS
-574 TIKKQKT
+574 TVKKQKT

-605 NKIKANTET
+605 NRIKADTET
-614 TKSDETKESE
+614 KKSDETKETKESE

-632 KVPKTDKNGYIIK
+632 KVPKTDKNGYLIK
-645 GVDKNGKYIYETDA
+645 GVDKNGNYIYETDA
-659 DGNKVKADIETTKS
+659 DGHKVKTDTETTKS
-673 DETKADETKE
+673 DETKETKE
-683 TKESETDEGEIIE
+683 GETEESETDEGEIIE
-696 GPTKETKETK
+696 GPTKETRENQKETK
-706 ENSKDETKESKKGN
+706 ENSKDETKESKKDGEK
-720 SSETKE
+720 ET
-726 SQKETIEE
+726 KETIEE

-744 GPGGSSGSNHNSS
+744 GPGSSSGHNSSITGSGSGSNNSS
-757 TAGPGSGSNNSSEGP
+757 TAGPGSSSSHNTSTSEGP

-786 GDLLEGPGA
+786 GNLLEGPGA

>member
-1 MKSSCNPQYED
+1 
-12 KRMALDSGKET
+12 MALDSGKET

-45 DKQMAGRIMDKAMN
+45 DKQMAGRLMDKAMN
-59 PQSGDAATP
+59 PQSGDAATA

-87 ADGTARTPHAP
+87 ADGTAHTPHS
-98 DVHAAAGMTGTEAF
+98 AGTT
-112 RASDARLVAGMTGS
+112 SDAYSTTGS

-136 TRSTTG
+136 TRPTTG
-142 TTGTRPASG
+142 TTGARPASR
-151 STARP
+151 SDARP

-161 VKKPQEAQPGVRQLN
+161 VKPQEAQPGVRQLN

-204 TMVIVELLTLVC
+204 TMVIVELLTLIC

-303 NLGKGDRYSKSNAA
+303 NIGKGDRYSKSNAA

-389 AAMYIKNA
+389 AAMYIKKA

-510 LHSILFADENYS
+510 LHSILFADENYT

-544 KETEESDKKFTKSGE
+544 KETEESDKKFTKSDE
-559 DETEKTKAET
+559 DEIEKTKA
-569 DADGN
+569 
-574 TIKKQKT
+574 
-581 DKDGYLIKGTDA
+581 
-593 DGKYIYE
+593 
-600 TDADG
+600 
-605 NKIKANTET
+605 
-614 TKSDETKESE
+614 DETRESE

-632 KVPKTDKNGYIIK
+632 KVPKTDKNGYLIK

-659 DGNKVKADIETTKS
+659 EGNKIKADTETTKS
-673 DETKADETKE
+673 DETKEGE

-696 GPTKETKETK
+696 GPTKETKENQKETK
-706 ENSKDETKESKKGN
+706 ENSRDETKESKKDN

-744 GPGGSSGSNHNSS
+744 GPGGSSSNHNSS
-757 TAGPGSGSNNSSEGP
+757 TAGPGSSSNNSSEGP

-786 GDLLEGPGA
+786 SELVAGPGA

>member
-1 MKSSCNPQYED
+1 
-12 KRMALDSGKET
+12 MALDSGKET

-45 DKQMAGRIMDKAMN
+45 DKQMAGRLMDKAMN
-59 PQSGDAATP
+59 PQSGDAAAP

-87 ADGTARTPHAP
+87 ADGTARTPHS
-98 DVHAAAGMTGTEAF
+98 AGTT
-112 RASDARLVAGMTGS
+112 SDAYSATGS

-136 TRSTTG
+136 TRPTTG
-142 TTGTRPASG
+142 TPGARPASR
-151 STARP
+151 SDARL

-161 VKKPQEAQPGVRQLN
+161 VKPQEAQPGVRQLN
-176 SIGEGQFD
+176 SIGEGQYD

-204 TMVIVELLTLVC
+204 TMVIVELLTLIC

-303 NLGKGDRYSKSNAA
+303 NIGKGDRYSKSNAA

-389 AAMYIKNA
+389 AAMYIKKA

-510 LHSILFADENYS
+510 LHSILFADENYT

-544 KETEESDKKFTKSGE
+544 KETEESDKKFTKSDE
-559 DETEKTKAET
+559 DEIEKTKA
-569 DADGN
+569 
-574 TIKKQKT
+574 
-581 DKDGYLIKGTDA
+581 
-593 DGKYIYE
+593 
-600 TDADG
+600 
-605 NKIKANTET
+605 
-614 TKSDETKESE
+614 DETRESE

-632 KVPKTDKNGYIIK
+632 KVPKTDKNGYLIK

-659 DGNKVKADIETTKS
+659 EGNKIKADTETTKS
-673 DETKADETKE
+673 DETKETKE
-683 TKESETDEGEIIE
+683 GETEESETDEGEIIE
-696 GPTKETKETK
+696 DPTKETKENQK
-706 ENSKDETKESKKGN
+706 ETKDETKESKKDN

-726 SQKETIEE
+726 SPKETIEE

-757 TAGPGSGSNNSSEGP
+757 TAGPGSSSNNSSSEGP

-786 GDLLEGPGA
+786 GDLVEGPGA

>member
-1 MKSSCNPQYED
+1 
-12 KRMALDSGKET
+12 MALDSGKET

-45 DKQMAGRIMDKAMN
+45 DKQMAGRLMDKAMN

-98 DVHAAAGMTGTEAF
+98 DVQAAAGMTGAEAS
-112 RASDARLVAGMTGS
+112 RASDARSAAGMTGS

-151 STARP
+151 STTRP

-389 AAMYIKNA
+389 AAMYIKQA

-544 KETEESDKKFTKSGE
+544 KESEESNKKFTKSGE
-559 DETEKTKAET
+559 DEIEKTKAET

-605 NKIKANTET
+605 HKIKANTET
-614 TKSDETKESE
+614 KADETKESE

-632 KVPKTDKNGYIIK
+632 KVPKTDKNGYLIK

-659 DGNKVKADIETTKS
+659 DGNKIKADTETTKS
-673 DETKADETKE
+673 DETKEGETE
-683 TKESETDEGEIIE
+683 ESETDEGEIIE
-696 GPTKETKETK
+696 GPTKETKENQK
-706 ENSKDETKESKKGN
+706 ETKDETKESKKDN

-744 GPGGSSGSNHNSS
+744 GPGGSSSNHNSS
-757 TAGPGSGSNNSSEGP
+757 TAGPGSGSNNSTGEGP
-772 GSSHTSE
+772 GSSHTGE

-786 GDLLEGPGA
+786 SDLVEGPGA

>member
-1 MKSSCNPQYED
+1 
-12 KRMALDSGKET
+12 MALDSGKET

-45 DKQMAGRIMDKAMN
+45 DKQMAGRLMDKAMN

-98 DVHAAAGMTGTEAF
+98 DVHAAAGMTGAEAS
-112 RASDARLVAGMTGS
+112 RASDARLAAGMTGT
-126 TGTRPSDTPG
+126 TGTRPTS
-136 TRSTTG
+136 G

-151 STARP
+151 STTRP

-389 AAMYIKNA
+389 AAMYIKKA

-536 DSGYYASH
+536 DSGYYANH
-544 KETEESDKKFTKSGE
+544 KESEESDKKFTKSGE
-559 DETEKTKAET
+559 DEIEKTKAET

-605 NKIKANTET
+605 HKIKANTET
-614 TKSDETKESE
+614 KADETKESE

-632 KVPKTDKNGYIIK
+632 KVPKTDKNGYLIK

-659 DGNKVKADIETTKS
+659 EGNKIKADTETTKS
-673 DETKADETKE
+673 DETKETKEGE

-696 GPTKETKETK
+696 GPTKETKE
-706 ENSKDETKESKKGN
+706 NSKDETKESKKDN

-744 GPGGSSGSNHNSS
+744 GPGSNSGSNHNSS
-757 TAGPGSGSNNSSEGP
+757 TAGPGSGSNNSAGEGP

-786 GDLLEGPGA
+786 GDLVEGPGA

>member
-1 MKSSCNPQYED
+1 
-12 KRMALDSGKET
+12 MALDSGKET

-45 DKQMAGRIMDKAMN
+45 DKQMAGRLMDKAMN

-87 ADGTARTPHAP
+87 ADGTTRTLHS
-98 DVHAAAGMTGTEAF
+98 AGTT
-112 RASDARLVAGMTGS
+112 SDAYSTTGS

-136 TRSTTG
+136 TRPTTG
-142 TTGTRPASG
+142 TTGARPASR
-151 STARP
+151 SDARP

-161 VKKPQEAQPGVRQLN
+161 VKPQEAQPGVRQLN

-351 VIDLLGGVD
+351 VIDLLGGVE

-389 AAMYIKNA
+389 AAMYIKKA

-510 LHSILFADENYS
+510 LHSILFADENYT

-544 KETEESDKKFTKSGE
+544 KETEESDKKFTKSDE
-559 DETEKTKAET
+559 DEIEKTKAET
-569 DADGN
+569 DENGD
-574 TIKKQKT
+574 TIKKPKT
-581 DKDGYLIKGTDA
+581 
-593 DGKYIYE
+593 
-600 TDADG
+600 
-605 NKIKANTET
+605 
-614 TKSDETKESE
+614 DETKESE

-632 KVPKTDKNGYIIK
+632 KVPKTDKNGYLIK

-659 DGNKVKADIETTKS
+659 DGNKIKADTETTKS
-673 DETKADETKE
+673 DETKETKE
-683 TKESETDEGEIIE
+683 GETEESETDEGEIIE
-696 GPTKETKETK
+696 GPTKETKENQKETK
-706 ENSKDETKESKKGN
+706 ENSKDETKESKKDN

-726 SQKETIEE
+726 SPKETIEE

-744 GPGGSSGSNHNSS
+744 GPGGSSSNHNSS
-757 TAGPGSGSNNSSEGP
+757 TAGPGSSSNNSSEGP

-786 GDLLEGPGA
+786 SELVEGPGA

>member
-1 MKSSCNPQYED
+1 
-12 KRMALDSGKET
+12 MALDSGKET

-45 DKQMAGRIMDKAMN
+45 DKQMAGRLMDKAMN
-59 PQSGDAATP
+59 PQSGDAATA

-87 ADGTARTPHAP
+87 ADGTARTPHS
-98 DVHAAAGMTGTEAF
+98 AGTT
-112 RASDARLVAGMTGS
+112 SDAYSTTGS

-136 TRSTTG
+136 TRPTIG
-142 TTGTRPASG
+142 TTGARPASR
-151 STARP
+151 SDTRP

-161 VKKPQEAQPGVRQLN
+161 VKPQEAQPGVRQLN

-204 TMVIVELLTLVC
+204 TMVIVELLTLIC

-389 AAMYIKNA
+389 AAMYIKKA

-510 LHSILFADENYS
+510 LHSILFADENYT

-544 KETEESDKKFTKSGE
+544 KETEESDKKFTKSDE
-559 DETEKTKAET
+559 DEIEKTKA
-569 DADGN
+569 
-574 TIKKQKT
+574 
-581 DKDGYLIKGTDA
+581 
-593 DGKYIYE
+593 
-600 TDADG
+600 
-605 NKIKANTET
+605 
-614 TKSDETKESE
+614 DETRESE

-632 KVPKTDKNGYIIK
+632 KVPKTDKNGYLIK

-659 DGNKVKADIETTKS
+659 DGNKIKADTETTKS
-673 DETKADETKE
+673 DETKETKEGE

-696 GPTKETKETK
+696 GPTKETKENQKETK
-706 ENSKDETKESKKGN
+706 ENSKDETKESKKDN

-744 GPGGSSGSNHNSS
+744 GPGGSSSNHNSS
-757 TAGPGSGSNNSSEGP
+757 TAGPGSSSNNSSEGP

-786 GDLLEGPGA
+786 SELVEGPSA

>member
-1 MKSSCNPQYED
+1 
-12 KRMALDSGKET
+12 MALDSGKET

-45 DKQMAGRIMDKAMN
+45 DKQMAGRLMDKAMN
-59 PQSGDAATP
+59 PQSGDAATA

-87 ADGTARTPHAP
+87 ADGTARTPHS
-98 DVHAAAGMTGTEAF
+98 AGTT
-112 RASDARLVAGMTGS
+112 SDAYSTTGS

-136 TRSTTG
+136 TRPTTG
-142 TTGTRPASG
+142 TTGARPASR
-151 STARP
+151 SDARP

-161 VKKPQEAQPGVRQLN
+161 VKPQEAQPGVRQLN

-233 AFDVSK
+233 AFDVNK

-303 NLGKGDRYSKSNAA
+303 NIGKGDRYSKSNAA

-389 AAMYIKNA
+389 AAMYIKKD

-510 LHSILFADENYS
+510 LHSILFADENYT

-544 KETEESDKKFTKSGE
+544 KETEESDKKFTKSDE
-559 DETEKTKAET
+559 DEIEKTKAET
-569 DADGN
+569 DENGD
-574 TIKKQKT
+574 TIKKPKT
-581 DKDGYLIKGTDA
+581 DKDGYLIKGIDA

-614 TKSDETKESE
+614 KADETRESE

-632 KVPKTDKNGYIIK
+632 KVPKTDKNGYLIK

-659 DGNKVKADIETTKS
+659 EGNKIKADTETTKS
-673 DETKADETKE
+673 DETKETKEGE

-696 GPTKETKETK
+696 GPTKETKENQKETK
-706 ENSKDETKESKKGN
+706 ENSKDETKESKKDN

-744 GPGGSSGSNHNSS
+744 GPGGSSSNHNSS
-757 TAGPGSGSNNSSEGP
+757 TAGPGSSSNNSSEGP

-786 GDLLEGPGA
+786 SELVAGPGA

>member
-1 MKSSCNPQYED
+1 
-12 KRMALDSGKET
+12 MALDSGKET

-45 DKQMAGRIMDKAMN
+45 DKQMAGRLMDKAMN
-59 PQSGDAATP
+59 PQSGDATTP

-87 ADGTARTPHAP
+87 ADGTARTPHSA
-98 DVHAAAGMTGTEAF
+98 DTT
-112 RASDARLVAGMTGS
+112 SDAYSTTGS

-136 TRSTTG
+136 TRPTTG
-142 TTGTRPASG
+142 TTGARPASR
-151 STARP
+151 SDARP

-161 VKKPQEAQPGVRQLN
+161 VKPQEAQPGVRQLN

-204 TMVIVELLTLVC
+204 TMVIVELLTLIC

-510 LHSILFADENYS
+510 LHSILFADENYT

-544 KETEESDKKFTKSGE
+544 KETEESDKKFTKSDE
-559 DETEKTKAET
+559 DEIEKTKAET
-569 DADGN
+569 DENGE
-574 TIKKQKT
+574 TIKKPKT
-581 DKDGYLIKGTDA
+581 
-593 DGKYIYE
+593 
-600 TDADG
+600 
-605 NKIKANTET
+605 
-614 TKSDETKESE
+614 DETKESE

-632 KVPKTDKNGYIIK
+632 KVPKTDKNGYLIK
-645 GVDKNGKYIYETDA
+645 GIDKNGKYIYETDA
-659 DGNKVKADIETTKS
+659 DGNKIKADTETTKS
-673 DETKADETKE
+673 DETKETKEGE

-696 GPTKETKETK
+696 GPTKETKENQKETK
-706 ENSKDETKESKKGN
+706 ENSKDETKESKKDN

-744 GPGGSSGSNHNSS
+744 GPGGSSSNHNSS
-757 TAGPGSGSNNSSEGP
+757 TAGPGSSSNNSSSEGP

-786 GDLLEGPGA
+786 SELVEGPGA

>member
-1 MKSSCNPQYED
+1 
-12 KRMALDSGKET
+12 MALDSGKET

-45 DKQMAGRIMDKAMN
+45 DKQMAGRLMDKAMN
-59 PQSGDAATP
+59 PQSSDAATP

-87 ADGTARTPHAP
+87 ADGTARTPHSTDP
-98 DVHAAAGMTGTEAF
+98 RSAAGMTGAG
-112 RASDARLVAGMTGS
+112 ASGTSNAR
-126 TGTRPSDTPG
+126 P
-136 TRSTTG
+136 TTG

-151 STARP
+151 SAARP

-161 VKKPQEAQPGVRQLN
+161 VKKPQEAQPGIRQLN

-510 LHSILFADENYS
+510 LHSILFADENYT

-569 DADGN
+569 DEDGN

-605 NKIKANTET
+605 NKIKAGTET
-614 TKSDETKESE
+614 KADETKESE
-624 TDADGNVI
+624 TDADGNVV
-632 KVPKTDKNGYIIK
+632 KVPKTDKNGYLIK

-659 DGNKVKADIETTKS
+659 EGNKIKANTET
-673 DETKADETKE
+673 TKADETKETKEGE

-696 GPTKETKETK
+696 GPTKETKENQKETK
-706 ENSKDETKESKKGN
+706 ENSKDETKESKKDN

-734 PGKTPENSYD
+734 PGKTPENGYD
-744 GPGGSSGSNHNSS
+744 GPGGSGSNHNSS
-757 TAGPGSGSNNSSEGP
+757 TAGPGSSSNNSSEGP

-786 GDLLEGPGA
+786 SELVEGPGA

>member
-1 MKSSCNPQYED
+1 
-12 KRMALDSGKET
+12 MALDSGKET

-45 DKQMAGRIMDKAMN
+45 DKQMAGRLMDKAMN
-59 PQSGDAATP
+59 PQSGDAATA

-87 ADGTARTPHAP
+87 ADGTARTPHS
-98 DVHAAAGMTGTEAF
+98 AGTT
-112 RASDARLVAGMTGS
+112 SDAYSTTGS

-136 TRSTTG
+136 TRPTTG
-142 TTGTRPASG
+142 TTGARPASR
-151 STARP
+151 SDARP

-161 VKKPQEAQPGVRQLN
+161 VKPQEAQPGVRQLN

-204 TMVIVELLTLVC
+204 TMVIVELLTLIC

-389 AAMYIKNA
+389 AAMYIKKA

-510 LHSILFADENYS
+510 LHSILFADENYT

-544 KETEESDKKFTKSGE
+544 KETEESDKKFTKSDE
-559 DETEKTKAET
+559 DEIEKTKA
-569 DADGN
+569 
-574 TIKKQKT
+574 
-581 DKDGYLIKGTDA
+581 
-593 DGKYIYE
+593 
-600 TDADG
+600 
-605 NKIKANTET
+605 
-614 TKSDETKESE
+614 DETRESE

-632 KVPKTDKNGYIIK
+632 KVPKTDKNGYLIK

-659 DGNKVKADIETTKS
+659 DGNKIKADTETTKS
-673 DETKADETKE
+673 DETKETKEGE

-696 GPTKETKETK
+696 GPTKETKENQKETK
-706 ENSKDETKESKKGN
+706 ENSKDETKESKKDN

-744 GPGGSSGSNHNSS
+744 GPGGSGSNHNSS
-757 TAGPGSGSNNSSEGP
+757 TAGPGSSLNNSSEGP

-786 GDLLEGPGA
+786 SELVEGPGA

>member
-1 MKSSCNPQYED
+1 
-12 KRMALDSGKET
+12 MALDSGKET

-45 DKQMAGRIMDKAMN
+45 DKQMAGRLMDKAMN
-59 PQSGDAATP
+59 PQSGNAATA

-87 ADGTARTPHAP
+87 ADGTARTPHS
-98 DVHAAAGMTGTEAF
+98 AGTT
-112 RASDARLVAGMTGS
+112 SDAYSTTGS

-136 TRSTTG
+136 TRPTTG
-142 TTGTRPASG
+142 TTGARPASR
-151 STARP
+151 SDARP

-161 VKKPQEAQPGVRQLN
+161 VKPQEAQPGVRQLN

-204 TMVIVELLTLVC
+204 TMVIVELLTLIC

-303 NLGKGDRYSKSNAA
+303 NIGKGDRYSKSNAA

-389 AAMYIKNA
+389 AAMYIKKA

-510 LHSILFADENYS
+510 LHSILFADENYT

-544 KETEESDKKFTKSGE
+544 KETEESDKKFTKSDE
-559 DETEKTKAET
+559 DEIEKTKAET
-569 DADGN
+569 DENGE
-574 TIKKQKT
+574 TIKKPKT
-581 DKDGYLIKGTDA
+581 D
-593 DGKYIYE
+593 E
-600 TDADG
+600 TR
-605 NKIKANTET
+605 
-614 TKSDETKESE
+614 ESE

-632 KVPKTDKNGYIIK
+632 KVPKTDKNGYLIK

-659 DGNKVKADIETTKS
+659 EGNKIKADTETTKS
-673 DETKADETKE
+673 DETKETKEGE

-696 GPTKETKETK
+696 GPTKETKENQKETK
-706 ENSKDETKESKKGN
+706 ENSKDETKESKKDN

-744 GPGGSSGSNHNSS
+744 GPGGSGSNHNSS
-757 TAGPGSGSNNSSEGP
+757 TAGPGSSSNNSSSEGP

-786 GDLLEGPGA
+786 SELVEGPGA